1 LFRGCDAIDEVCL
14 SPFARPF
21 VSDPV
26 KAMPKTTNLPPDA
39 AKSSSPTTSIT
50 QPIVVRPATPDDDEW
65 VEHLQALAF
74 GPGRF
79 AKAAFRVRE
88 RFPIDTSLSLVALID
103 GVEVSSVWMTPISL
117 SGINGYLLGPLATDP
132 TYRNRGAGKRLVRD
146 VSAMALAR
154 GQGQFVLLV
163 GDAPYYAPLG
173 FVPTVPGAIRFP
185 APVDPNRVLVHAP
198 DPALATRLKG
208 RIAAFKRPKKG
219 TSDDW
224 TGSADK
230 SRA

>member
-1 LFRGCDAIDEVCL
+1 MRSSDAIDEVRL

-26 KAMPKTTNLPPDA
+26 NTMPKNADSPPQAALPP
-39 AKSSSPTTSIT
+39 SSTASIN
-50 QPIVVRPATPDDDEW
+50 QPIVVRPATPDDDAW

-88 RFPIDTSLSLVALID
+88 RFPIDPSLSLVALID

-117 SGINGYLLGPLATDP
+117 SGVNGYLLGPLATDP
-132 TYRNRGAGKRLVRD
+132 AYRNRGAGKRLVHD

-154 GQGQFVLLV
+154 GQGRFVLLV
-163 GDAPYYAPLG
+163 GDPPYYAPLG

-219 TSDDW
+219 ASGDW